1 MCKPCNV
8 QRYQPPSDTPI
19 WMQSKDNQEAF
30 IKAVADRVMELMDV
44 RFRAIEADIA
54 DMKADITNMKANMND
69 MKADMNDMKADI
81 ANVKAK
87 VGL

>member
-8 QRYQPPSDTPI
+8 KRYQPPSYYVPI
-19 WMQSKDNQEAF
+19 WMQSKENQEAF
-30 IKAVADRVMELMDV
+30 IQALLARLEELMDA
-44 RFRAIEADIA
+44 RFGPI
-54 DMKADITNMKANMND
+54 KANV
-69 MKADMNDMKADI
+69 ADMKADI

>member
-30 IKAVADRVMELMDV
+30 IKAVADRVTELMDV

-54 DMKADITNMKANMND
+54 DMKADIA
-69 MKADMNDMKADI
+69 DMKADI

>member
-1 MCKPCNV
+1 
-8 QRYQPPSDTPI
+8 
-19 WMQSKDNQEAF
+19 MQSKDNQEAF

-54 DMKADITNMKANMND
+54 DMKADI
-69 MKADMNDMKADI
+69 

>member
-19 WMQSKDNQEAF
+19 WMQSKENQEAF
-30 IKAVADRVMELMDV
+30 IQALLARLEELMDA
-44 RFRAIEADIA
+44 RFGPI
-54 DMKADITNMKANMND
+54 KANV
-69 MKADMNDMKADI
+69 ADMKADI

>member
-8 QRYQPPSDTPI
+8 QRYQPPSDDTPI
-19 WMQSKDNQEAF
+19 WMQPKENQEAF

-54 DMKADITNMKANMND
+54 DMKADITNMKA
-69 MKADMNDMKADI
+69 DI

>member
-19 WMQSKDNQEAF
+19 WMQSKDNQEVF

-54 DMKADITNMKANMND
+54 DMKADI
-69 MKADMNDMKADI
+69 